1 MAPHNLLPPR
11 NSKPT
16 EKNNPSHTKPK
27 SRTRRSHK
35 RHKNMLQILSLHTR
49 NLQRR
54 VYNNQLLYTKNE
66 KRCSSVERNQI
77 VMSYDRKADVIYISF
92 GKPRKAVSEEIDPY
106 VLVRR
111 DPKTKEILGIT
122 ITNFTKYF
130 ETQKKLN
137 IKVPAS

>member
-1 MAPHNLLPPR
+1 
-11 NSKPT
+11 
-16 EKNNPSHTKPK
+16 
-27 SRTRRSHK
+27 
-35 RHKNMLQILSLHTR
+35 
-49 NLQRR
+49 
-54 VYNNQLLYTKNE
+54 
-66 KRCSSVERNQI
+66 
-77 VMSYDRKADVIYISF
+77 MSYDRKADVIYSSF